1 MARTAIMTDSAY
13 RSPLMGDT
21 LNTRL
26 SSQCRKA
33 VHIGTSRTRNP
44 RKRRPPFLEADFRT
58 GAQISS
64 GWRVIQA
71 LPGKFRTSTSRSLAT
86 TSNLFVDRAYATI
99 GLFWF
104 GNRGQLAGSHH
115 PQDLIDALRR
125 GVDRRD
131 GNYRTIARDQYR

>member
-1 MARTAIMTDSAY
+1 MEVND
-13 RSPLMGDT
+13 
-21 LNTRL
+21 
-26 SSQCRKA
+26 
-33 VHIGTSRTRNP
+33 
-44 RKRRPPFLEADFRT
+44 FDFRT
-58 GAQISS
+58 VPRTTTGLDRHSRFRATSE
-64 GWRVIQA
+64 WRVIQA

-86 TSNLFVDRAYATI
+86 TSNLSADRAYATI

-131 GNYRTIARDQYR
+131 GNYRT